1 MSRHAQE
8 AALLLVDLQND
19 FLGRAGL
26 MPDAT
31 ALCARAAA
39 LLDAVRRRGMP
50 VAHAH
55 TVIRADGSDCMP
67 HWQRRGL
74 RECIEGTRG
83 ALPPPAL
90 APVEGELVL
99 RKRYF
104 SAFGDPRLDA
114 WLREHG
120 IERLLVAGVYL
131 HGCVRSTV
139 LDAYERGYEIVVADD
154 AVGTTEPLH
163 AELTRAYLGERA
175 ATFRTVAALVAELGA
190 PPIVATRGGG
200 QHLPVAVIG
209 GTAQPADKQGCFV
222 HCNPCRTAEVLSEVP
237 LGGPPEVEAAARAC
251 EDARDHWASTTAS
264 ARADF
269 LDRWAQ
275 ELEARRVRLADLIV
289 REVAKPRCAAE
300 EEIGRAVAHV
310 RIAAELARDPAQ
322 SSTRIA
328 SGVAAAQRPL
338 GVVGLVTPWNNPLA
352 IPVGKIAPALAFG
365 NAVVFKPALQASATA
380 LAILDSLDCAG
391 LQRGLVNVVCGDAAA
406 ARALCREPRV
416 TAISVTGSVTTG
428 RIVAAL
434 CAEPMK
440 PLQAELGGNNAAIIL
455 RDADLES
462 VAAGL
467 ARAAFGFA
475 GQRCTATRRVIVD
488 RAVAARFEALLI
500 EAVGALVN
508 GEPDDPGTEVG
519 PLISAEKR
527 DSVVATIQRAVS
539 EGARLLTGGCVP
551 RDLAHGAW
559 VAPALLAGIDPRSRI
574 AQEETFG
581 PVAVILPA
589 SDLEEALAIANG
601 VPQGLVMSVHT
612 RDAQA
617 RARVLEAAQAGI
629 VQLASGPLA
638 VHPRA
643 PFSGWK
649 ASGLGPPEHGVWD
662 AAFYTRTQA
671 VYRDPC

>member
-1 MSRHAQE
+1 MSRDAQD

-19 FLGRAGL
+19 FLERAGL
-26 MPDAT
+26 IPDSAS
-31 ALCARAAA
+31 LCTRAAA
-39 LLDAVRRRGMP
+39 LLDAARRRGMP

-67 HWQRRGL
+67 HWQRRGV
-74 RECIEGTRG
+74 RECVEGTRG

-104 SAFGDPRLDA
+104 SAFGDPRLDV
-114 WLREHG
+114 WLRAHG
-120 IERLLVAGVYL
+120 INRLFVAGVYL

-175 ATFRTVAALVAELGA
+175 AAFRTVAALIAELGA
-190 PPIVATRGGG
+190 PPSAATRGGG
-200 QHLPVAVIG
+200 QLLPTAVIS
-209 GTAQPADKQGCFV
+209 GTPQPADKRGRFI

-237 LGGPPEVEAAARAC
+237 LGGPTEVEAAARAC
-251 EDARDHWASTTAS
+251 ADARDHWASTTAF

-269 LDRWAQ
+269 LDRWAR
-275 ELEARRVRLADLIV
+275 ELEARRARLADLIV
-289 REVAKPRCAAE
+289 REVAKPRRAAE
-300 EEIGRAVAHV
+300 EEIGRAVAHA

-322 SSTRIA
+322 SSLRIA

-391 LQRGLVNVVCGDAAA
+391 LQRGLVNVVFGDAAA

-428 RIVAAL
+428 RIMAAL
-434 CAEPMK
+434 CAESMK

-462 VAAGL
+462 IAAGL

-475 GQRCTATRRVIVD
+475 GQRCTAIRRVIVD
-488 RAVAARFEALLI
+488 RAVGARFEALLI

-508 GEPDDPGTEVG
+508 GEPDDPATEVG

-527 DSVVATIQRAVS
+527 DSVIATTERAVS
-539 EGARLLTGGCVP
+539 EGARLLTGGFVP

-559 VAPALLAGIDPRSRI
+559 MAPALLGGIDARSRI

-612 RDAQA
+612 RDEQA

-629 VQLASGPLA
+629 VQLASGALA

-671 VYRDPC
+671 VYTDPC